1 MSGSGG
7 LASGAALQAL
17 SLDDRS
23 LALPAPA
30 LRVPQSRRLVPTGV
44 SSVPDSDRRPSTAA
58 ATTTARRMATA
69 LAMPPHREGSCHD
82 VSGSFRT
89 LVVGGAIAGKLRKV
103 VADERFW
110 IEVDFFCVSTN
121 EAAAE
126 GGRWE
131 RGPVISLDGGQRAR
145 RHSSALRHCS
155 DRETLGLSCCSEL
168 CADVHAR
175 SPWLRSG
182 R

>member
-1 MSGSGG
+1 MCGHGRWRSDRWRCRHRRCGCRRAAGSADGRQFGARFRSPSEYGCCYDDGKQDGAGAGHAAPSRGFLPRRVGKCPYVDRRWGG
-7 LASGAALQAL
+7 
-17 SLDDRS
+17 
-23 LALPAPA
+23 
-30 LRVPQSRRLVPTGV
+30 RRL
-44 SSVPDSDRRPSTAA
+44 
-58 ATTTARRMATA
+58 
-69 LAMPPHREGSCHD
+69 
-82 VSGSFRT
+82 
-89 LVVGGAIAGKLRKV
+89 GKLREV
-103 VADERFW
+103 VADERFG

-131 RGPVISLDGGQRAR
+131 RGAVISLDGGQRAR